1 VPEPTLVAE
10 DPTDAAPPVRGR
22 LPQWM
27 RWRGAIP
34 RRLTRH
40 WVTPAWV
47 TPGLLTWTRWL
58 CLAGWAVAF
67 GRECAVFG
75 IPYFRSDLL
84 LWLAI
89 GLAAA
94 SIGKRAL
101 WTVAVDFVPFAA
113 VLVVYD
119 YLRGISDTLGMPT
132 WWYPQIDVDKFLF
145 AGAEPTVWLQEHLKY
160 PTAQWW
166 DVVVG
171 LTYVSFFFLPY
182 VTAAVLWLRSR
193 AEFRRWATRFV
204 SLSFLGFG
212 LFALIPAAPPWAA
225 AKCSAAD
232 VDGHPVGPDCM
243 GYSARFTHGGILGPV
258 THQQHGAHAW
268 TERISGRGFDVLHLR
283 FAGAV
288 IDAGQSGVDLV
299 AAVPSLHAGGTMLFV
314 LFFWRRARRSVRVVL
329 AAYAVLMGFA
339 LVYSAEHYVAD
350 ILAGWVCAAVVA
362 FGFDVFER
370 RRRRTTPVDTLEAPP
385 QPPEPTASRMENPC
399 PPTATTPSST

>member
-1 VPEPTLVAE
+1 MLEQTVRTEARA
-10 DPTDAAPPVRGR
+10 DAAPGR
-22 LPQWM
+22 PHWT
-27 RWRGAIP
+27 
-34 RRLTRH
+34 RRQPDWTRRRRD
-40 WVTPAWV
+40 WL
-47 TPGLLTWTRWL
+47 TPGLLTWIRWA
-58 CLAGWAVAF
+58 CLVGWAVSFA
-67 GRECAVFG
+67 RECAVYG

-89 GLAAA
+89 GLTAA
-94 SIGKRAL
+94 SIGKRAI
-101 WTVAVDFVPFAA
+101 WTVAVDFVPFAV
-113 VLVVYD
+113 VLIAYD

-145 AGAEPTVWLQEHLKY
+145 AGTEPTVWLQEHLKY

-193 AEFRRWATRFV
+193 AEFRRWAARFV
-204 SLSFLGFG
+204 ALSFLGFG

-225 AKCSAAD
+225 AKCAATD
-232 VDGHPVGPDCM
+232 VAGRPDDPACM
-243 GYSARFTHGGILGPV
+243 GYSARFTGGGILGRV
-258 THQQHGAHAW
+258 TGQQHGANPW
-268 TERISGRGFDVLHLR
+268 TERISGRGFDVLHLK

-314 LFFWRRARRSVRVVL
+314 LFFWRRARRSVRVLL
-329 AAYAVLMGFA
+329 AGYAVLMGFA
-339 LVYSAEHYVAD
+339 LVYSAEHYVSD

-362 FGFDVFER
+362 FGFDAFER
-370 RRRRTTPVDTLEAPP
+370 RRRRAGVVDTLEGPP
-385 QPPEPTASRMENPC
+385 HPPEPTASRMENPC